1 MPTLAEILQQSWQVH
16 QSGNVDAAMQM
27 YRGVL
32 RQVPNSADAW
42 VYLGIAQF
50 DKRDFTGAVDSY
62 QKAIDLRSN
71 FPIAW
76 NNLGNA
82 FRMLGEVDQA
92 EASFANAME
101 LQPGYLSAIKNRG
114 TLWIWNGEIE
124 RGLKWYEEG
133 LAIQPDNAELHRNL
147 GVISLLLGDYDRG
160 WNEYRWRW
168 RMPGV
173 GRPAITDHVRSAG
186 GHVPVWSGQPLD
198 GKTVL
203 IYPEQ
208 GLGDAIHFLRVAA
221 ALAQDGARVMVVCP
235 PKMIPLFSSAVG
247 PSGLGIER
255 LIPDIDAQSGL
266 MSLPAGVEI
275 DYQGSFLEVLDGL
288 YQRDGKLYDG
298 ADLFQQNESSHCAGY
313 LSVPDSTVHYWA
325 NFLEP
330 LKQPGK
336 KLIGLNWQ
344 GNPEHHAD
352 VYRSVPLETF
362 RPLIEMQNVESISLQ
377 FGHGSEQLEQ
387 SDLGSSIHRLP
398 DDIDQSGGQ
407 FVDTAAVLCNLDAL
421 VTTDT
426 AIAHLAG
433 SLGVRT
439 ILLLGKVPDWRWL
452 RSGETTVWYPSVEIV
467 RQTELG
473 DWKPCVETVLS
484 KLA

>member
-32 RQVPNSADAW
+32 RQVPESADAW

-50 DKRDFTGAVDSY
+50 DKRDFAGAVDSY
-62 QKAIDLRSN
+62 QRAIGLRSH

-82 FRMLGEVDQA
+82 FRMLGDVDQA
-92 EASFANAME
+92 EHCFDQA
-101 LQPGYLSAIKNRG
+101 LQQQPGYLSAIKNRG

-133 LAIQPDNAELHRNL
+133 LAIEPQNAELHRNL
-147 GVISLLLGDYDRG
+147 GVISLLLGDYERG

-173 GRPAITDHVRSAG
+173 GRPEIASHLQSAG
-186 GHVPVWSGQPLD
+186 GHVPVWSGQPLN

-208 GLGDAIHFLRVAA
+208 GLGDAIHFLRVAR
-221 ALAQDGARVMVVCP
+221 ALSKEADRVMVVCP
-235 PKMIPLFSSAVG
+235 PKLIPLFSSAVG
-247 PSGLGIER
+247 SDGLGIER
-255 LIPDIDAQSGL
+255 LIPDVDAHSAA
-266 MSLPAGVEI
+266 MSLPAGVPV

-288 YQRDGKLYDG
+288 YQRDGELYDG
-298 ADLFQQNESSHCAGY
+298 AELFRWTESKSHAGY
-313 LSVPDSTVHYWA
+313 LSVPESTRHYWQ
-325 NFLEP
+325 NSLSP
-330 LKQPGK
+330 LRQPAK

-352 VYRSVPLETF
+352 VYRSVPLEAF
-362 RPLIEMQNVESISLQ
+362 RSVVESESLTCVSLQ
-377 FGHGSEQLEQ
+377 FGHGTEQLDQ
-387 SDLGSSIHRLP
+387 SDLGQRIHRLP
-398 DDIDQSGGQ
+398 PGMDQSSGQ
-407 FVDTAAVLCNLDAL
+407 FVDTAAVLYNLDAL

-452 RSGETTVWYPSVEIV
+452 RSGESTRWYPSVEIV
-467 RQTELG
+467 RQPELG
-473 DWKPCVETVLS
+473 SWEPCIDAVLT